1 MKKLILA
8 SLLALVFSGCSIF
21 SKAPTNTPTN
31 KQIKQCEAGDG
42 KVCDEIGKLYR
53 FQWQKTLDAKNEQPS
68 YKEKAKQFYLK
79 ACEFKDG
86 GGCYHMAIIS
96 KGKEAINYY
105 KKACDLYSEL
115 GCIKVAKAY
124 KYGNDGVKQDL
135 QKAQEY
141 YKKSGNEFWYEYNG
155 FKDYLEKLP
164 SYEKSCESN
173 DAESC
178 LEAGRIHSESSFII
192 RILTPYFN
200 NFSTTGSADT
210 TATSSDTSAI
220 NTAAKLNHQL
230 CLSLL

>member
-21 SKAPTNTPTN
+21 SKAPTNMPTN

-86 GGCYHMAIIS
+86 SGCYHMATIS

-115 GCIKVAKAY
+115 GCIKVAEAY
-124 KYGNDGVKQDL
+124 KYGNDGLKQDL

-141 YKKSGNEFWYEYNG
+141 YKKVVM
-155 FKDYLEKLP
+155 
-164 SYEKSCESN
+164 
-173 DAESC
+173 
-178 LEAGRIHSESSFII
+178 SFGMNIMDSKII
-192 RILTPYFN
+192 LKNCHLMKNPA
-200 NFSTTGSADT
+200 S
-210 TATSSDTSAI
+210 
-220 NTAAKLNHQL
+220 QMM
-230 CLSLL
+230 